1 MWNAESDP
9 ADVDF
14 VYADA
19 DSPENEIAEL
29 YSYSEEGDF
38 QDNLEAFESILRNH
52 SLSLKWVQTNEEKNQ
67 AKEVS
72 KWVEMN
78 EEKKNQVI
86 EIICDMIDQTDE
98 KKRWTGISA
107 LLYLVQG
114 CFGDC
119 TIIAEQYKMA
129 RENVFRLYR
138 KGVFVTCVQLLHW
151 EIQQEMNPSSKPPNM
166 EVKKPQNIP
175 QNIEVKKHP
184 NTEINEEKKVTVTI
198 GDSVRVRKI
207 LSIIYTF
214 IEVMRVTDPSDSER
228 EGRVRCE
235 FKEDLGKPVNN
246 ELLAMTLFQMASKY
260 CSGSAATFP
269 IRKILLVLWKT
280 LLVSL
285 GGTDEVKGLKTE
297 YRAEMNLPPEP
308 DDTHE
313 VVKTMRPS
321 SPPINT
327 NEVLEAQNQRKT
339 NRPFKRQMF
348 VKQSSVAGPDGDNG
362 SNGSNG
368 ENRSS
373 NPESRGEDDD
383 MADEG
388 LGTEEID
395 SKQEEDEEGRPSSPR
410 PATPT
415 PDSFVRVEEA
425 DVSLPHLNRGLPW
438 VTKVRYKEMD
448 SFMDQTRSKFLGYVL
463 PGNDRST
470 SAGLPE
476 PILEGMR
483 VLQSYIYQSLSEV
496 QMEREIQLLRYPL
509 TVKETSLRDDQLIKS
524 LSSPTELLYS
534 SLLPSLS
541 QYMIALLKILLAAA
555 PTSRAKN
562 ESINIIADVVP
573 EQMPSPVLDSM
584 KLAIDISRHKEI
596 IIKSISAIL
605 FLLLKHLKINHVYQF
620 EHICQQLMFAN
631 CIPLVL
637 KFFNQNICSYVTSKQ
652 SISVIDFPAC
662 VIGQQ
667 PELTTENLEVCCDGS
682 NYCWRN
688 MFSCINL
695 VRILNKLTKW
705 KHSRIMMLVVFKSA
719 PILKRGLKV
728 RHAMLQVYILKLL
741 KMQAKYLGRQ
751 WRKSNMKTMSA
762 IYQKVRHRLTDDWA
776 FGNDL
781 DARPWDFQAEEVA
794 LQVNINRFHFRR
806 YGRSSNDNHPPPP
819 LPGQSPLDLFL
830 DADLMTPVDNNL
842 QSVLNSKSFQLT
854 PYFKRNYRSWLD
866 QEVFGATID
875 WDQLLHLGS
884 SDM

>member
-1 MWNAESDP
+1 MWNAEPDP

-14 VYADA
+14 IYADT
-19 DSPENEIAEL
+19 DTQENEMAEL
-29 YSYSEEGDF
+29 YSYSEESEF
-38 QDNLEAFESILRNH
+38 QDNLQAFEYILFDNSIQ
-52 SLSLKWVQTNEEKNQ
+52 LKWTEMSE
-67 AKEVS
+67 AK
-72 KWVEMN
+72 KD
-78 EEKKNQVI
+78 QVI
-86 EIICDMIDQTDE
+86 EIVTDWIEQTDP
-98 KKRWTGISA
+98 KKRWSGIAA

-119 TIIAEQYKMA
+119 SIIAEQYKIA
-129 RENVFRLYR
+129 RENVFKLYL
-138 KGVFVTCVQLLHW
+138 KGIFTTCVQMLHW
-151 EIQQEMNPSSKPPNM
+151 EIQQQINPPSKPPSNM
-166 EVKKPQNIP
+166 EM
-175 QNIEVKKHP
+175 
-184 NTEINEEKKVTVTI
+184 NEPKKVTVTI
-198 GDSVRVRKI
+198 GDSVKLRKI

-214 IEVMRVTDPSDSER
+214 IEVMRISDPNDTER
-228 EGRVRCE
+228 ETTLRSE
-235 FKEDLGKPVNN
+235 FRDELSKPLMNN

-260 CSGSAATFP
+260 CSGSAASFP

-285 GGTDEVKGLKTE
+285 GGIAEVKALKTE
-297 YRAEMNLPPEP
+297 YRSEMNLPPEP

-313 VVKTMRPS
+313 VVKMMRPS
-321 SPPINT
+321 SPPINA

-348 VKQSSVAGPDGDNG
+348 VKQSSVAGPDGDSADGSLANPNNG
-362 SNGSNG
+362 P
-368 ENRSS
+368 R
-373 NPESRGEDDD
+373 EDED
-383 MADEG
+383 MTDEG
-388 LGTEEID
+388 LGSED
-395 SKQEEDEEGRPSSPR
+395 MDPKPNQEDEDDEGRPSSPR

-415 PDSFVRVEEA
+415 PDSFVRVEEPDA
-425 DVSLPHLNRGLPW
+425 SLPHLNRGLPW

-448 SFMDQTRSKFLGYVL
+448 AFLDQTRTKFLGYVL

-470 SAGLPE
+470 TAGLPE
-476 PILEGMR
+476 PILEGIK
-483 VLQSYIYQSLSEV
+483 VLQNYVYVSLSEV
-496 QMEREIQLLRYPL
+496 QMEREMQLLRCPL
-509 TVKETSLRDDQLIKS
+509 TVTETSLKDGQPIKS

-534 SLLPSLS
+534 SMLPGLS

-562 ESINIIADVVP
+562 ESINIVADVVP

-584 KLAIDISRHKEI
+584 KLAIDVSRHKEI

-637 KFFNQNICSYVTSKQ
+637 KFFNQNISSYVTSKQ

-667 PELTTENLEVCCDGS
+667 PELTTENLEVSCDTS
-682 NYCWRN
+682 NYSWRN

-695 VRILNKLTKW
+695 LRILNKLTKW

-719 PILKRGLKV
+719 PILKRALKV

-794 LQVNINRFHFRR
+794 LQVSINRFHYRR
-806 YGRSSNDNHPPPP
+806 YGRCNNDNHPPPP
-819 LPGQSPLDLFL
+819 LPGQSALDVFL
-830 DADLMTPVDNNL
+830 EADLMNPVDNNL
-842 QSVLNSKSFQLT
+842 QSVLSQEKNFQFT
-854 PYFKRNYRSWLD
+854 PYFKHNYQKWLE
-866 QEVFGATID
+866 QEVYGTAID
-875 WDQLLHLGS
+875 WDQLLHFDTS
-884 SDM
+884 NM